1 MGGLRRTFLE
11 GDVGADTGQKGSQV
25 KLGVPHTSQW
35 GRFPYVKTNELWNPH
50 SGQHHSHSQGA
61 HGGALPCLNGTMFKW
76 QEILEASGHDSC
88 SLSLGN
94 PTGY

>member
-35 GRFPYVKTNELWNPH
+35 GRFPYVKTN
-50 SGQHHSHSQGA
+50 
-61 HGGALPCLNGTMFKW
+61 
-76 QEILEASGHDSC
+76 
-88 SLSLGN
+88 
-94 PTGY
+94 